1 MTEHEKAGCAIG
13 AFLFTV
19 AFVVVNLLAI
29 IFTFWGW
36 VFR

>member
-1 MTEHEKAGCAIG
+1 MTEHEKAGCAIVVV
-13 AFLFTV
+13 LFAV

-36 VFR
+36 VFQ